1 MTRLLLILSLAS
13 LACSLPNLV
22 AENRPL
28 AAESGQTP
36 TEKPVPTADIL
47 TVIVT
52 ANKALNVRT
61 GPAVTYPTTS
71 FYLLAGW
78 RVEIVS
84 ECVGGWVKI
93 EYSGMTGWVNADF
106 LNDGSVCQ

>member
-36 TEKPVPTADIL
+36 TETPVPTADIP

-52 ANKALNVRT
+52 ADEALNVRT
-61 GPAVTYPTTS
+61 GPAVTFPTVS
-71 FYLLAGW
+71 YLLAGW

-84 ECVGGWVKI
+84 ECVNGWVQV
-93 EYSGMTGWVNADF
+93 EYDGKRGWGNADY
-106 LNDGSVCQ
+106 LNDGSVCE

>member
-61 GPAVTYPTTS
+61 GPAVKFPTIS
-71 FYLLAGW
+71 YLLSGW

-93 EYSGMTGWVNADF
+93 EYSGMMGWVNADY
-106 LNDGSVCQ
+106 LDDGSVCQ

>member
-1 MTRLLLILSLAS
+1 MKIFLIVLALTS

-28 AAESGQTP
+28 AVESGQTP
-36 TEKPVPTADIL
+36 TETPVPTATRL
-47 TVIVT
+47 VAVVT
-52 ANKALNVRT
+52 ADEALNVRT

-71 FYLLAGW
+71 YLLAGW

-84 ECVGGWVKI
+84 ECASGWVQV
-93 EYSGMTGWVNADF
+93 EYDGKRGWVNADF
-106 LNDGSVCQ
+106 LNDGSVCE

>member
-1 MTRLLLILSLAS
+1 MKRIVLVFVLTS
-13 LACSLPNLV
+13 LACSSSYLV
-22 AENRPL
+22 AENRSL
-28 AAESGQTP
+28 DAQSGQTP
-36 TEKPVPTADIL
+36 TETA
-47 TVIVT
+47 VQT
-52 ANKALNVRT
+52 ATSLVAVVAAAEALNVRT

-71 FYLLAGW
+71 YLLAGW